1 MAGDGHQELG
11 PCVGYAKLASS
22 LFPHGLQSK
31 VTGNHAIGGLGR
43 FLGSWGFQHYSH
55 ELEGGLPEKEA
66 CPPVTQ
72 VGLVETGVVRE
83 AFPNILCTSAGA
95 VTGSATQVALVIVK
109 GDHKLTTEGEG

>member
-66 CPPVTQ
+66 CPPVTH
-72 VGLVETGVVRE
+72 GETGVVRGR
-83 AFPNILCTSAGA
+83 FPSILCTP
-95 VTGSATQVALVIVK
+95 QEPLL
-109 GDHKLTTEGEG
+109 DMELRQYW